1 LRYTPTLVA
10 LAAASFAASSARAG
24 EIDTGIP
31 ELQLRWDNTVKYSA
45 GTRLKSPSPELTSD
59 VNTDDG
65 DLNFKKG
72 GLILNRLDLLSEF
85 DARYKAVGLRISG
98 AAWYDAVYNRGNDNP
113 GAKPPNATPHPNQ
126 LSVGLNEFPDATR
139 RLHGRKAEILD
150 AFVFGKT
157 EVDDMPLTG
166 RLGKHTVLYGESLFF
181 GMNGI
186 VGAQTPVDVVKLL
199 SVPNWTFKEIM
210 MPVAQVSGQLQ
221 VRRNVTVGAYY
232 QLAWKRN
239 RLPGVGSYFSQIDA
253 FDAGGE
259 QAIVGCPAGIPLPC
273 SPPSPPFTAGV
284 FPTLRR
290 GEDLEAKNSG
300 QGGLSLRFRPEGQDT
315 EYGIYAARFNSKDPV
330 AYVSQYGAPP
340 ALNFAT
346 GVVGQYQLVYA
357 EGTKV
362 LGASFSTSV
371 ADVNV
376 AGELS
381 YRRNQ
386 PLVPQGGRIFL
397 PDGVTPSSN
406 NQFLPLGDT
415 LHAQVSWIAL
425 LPPSSLWGGGSFVGE
440 LAWHRLQKVTAN
452 GSYANGEVLHAA
464 PPLGGGPLN
473 GKSKLD
479 ENATRSAAAVRFI
492 FEPQY
497 FQVLSGLDVSVP
509 IGLGYGLFGRSPVI
523 NPGFSVYHGGDLSIG
538 IKGDYLREWKVGLS
552 YTKFLGRSA
561 DGGVVS
567 PANLPPVVGQQG
579 FSYAQGL
586 ADRDFVAFTLQRTF

>member
-1 LRYTPTLVA
+1 MRYAPNLVA
-10 LAAASFAASSARAG
+10 LAVASLAATSVRAA
-24 EIDTGIP
+24 EFDTGIP
-31 ELQLRWDNTVKYSA
+31 DLQLRWDNTVKYSVA
-45 GTRLKSPSPELTSD
+45 TRLKAPSATLTSD

-72 GLILNRLDLLSEF
+72 SLILNRLDLLSEF
-85 DARYKAVGLRISG
+85 DARYKSAGLRMSG
-98 AAWYDAVYNRGNDNP
+98 AAWYDGVYNRGNDNP
-113 GAKPPNATPHPNQ
+113 GANPPNATPHPNQ
-126 LSVGLNEFPDATR
+126 LSVGANEFPEATR

-157 EVDDMPLTG
+157 DVDDMPLTG

-199 SVPNWTFKEIM
+199 SVPNWTFKELM
-210 MPVAQVSGQLQ
+210 MPVAQLSGQFQ
-221 VRRNVTVGAYY
+221 PRRNVTVGGYY
-232 QLAWKRN
+232 QLEWKRN

-273 SPPSPPFTAGV
+273 SPASPPFTAGV

-290 GEDLEAKNSG
+290 GEDLAAKNAG
-300 QGGLSLRFRPEGQDT
+300 QGGLSMRFRPEGQDT
-315 EYGIYAARFNSKDPV
+315 EFGVYAARFHSKDPV

-357 EGTKV
+357 EGTKA
-362 LGASFSTSV
+362 LGASFSTTV

-376 AGELS
+376 AGEVS
-381 YRRNQ
+381 YRWNQ
-386 PLVPQGGRIFL
+386 QLVPQGGRIFL

-406 NQFLPLGDT
+406 NEFMPLGQT
-415 LHAQVSWIAL
+415 VHAQLSWIAL
-425 LPPSSLWGGGSFVGE
+425 LTPGPLWSGGSFVGE
-440 LAWHRLQKVTAN
+440 IAWHRLRKVTAN
-452 GSYANGEVLHAA
+452 ATYANGEVLHAA

-479 ENATRSAAAVRFI
+479 ENATRDAAAIRFI

-497 FQVLSGLDVSVP
+497 FQVLSGLDISVP
-509 IGLGYGLFGRSPVI
+509 IGLGYGLSGRSAVI
-523 NPGFSVYHGGDLSIG
+523 NPGFSVYHGGDLSLG
-538 IKGDYLREWKVGLS
+538 LKADYLREWKVGLN
-552 YTKFLGRSA
+552 YTKFLGRKA
-561 DGGVVS
+561 DGGVVT
-567 PANLPPVVGQQG
+567 PANLPPVTGQQG

-586 ADRDFVAFTLQRTF
+586 ADRDFISFTLQRTF